1 MEAVP
6 VLLQIQSLV
15 FLQKAKTVE
24 VNGQWQVVQGAE
36 EVVGVEI
43 EKLVNP
49 TAENVKVSRE
59 SFENALN
66 NTEIMPSF
74 MTDDVIDK
82 DITFFYRGIAPLEW
96 KDESDEALFS
106 ELESIMNWRPEG
118 KPIRA
123 ILHKPIFWYQWEKDG
138 HPINDILPEL

>member
-43 EKLVNP
+43 EKQ
-49 TAENVKVSRE
+49 EERKERKERVK
-59 SFENALN
+59 
-66 NTEIMPSF
+66 
-74 MTDDVIDK
+74 
-82 DITFFYRGIAPLEW
+82 
-96 KDESDEALFS
+96 
-106 ELESIMNWRPEG
+106 
-118 KPIRA
+118 
-123 ILHKPIFWYQWEKDG
+123 EK
-138 HPINDILPEL
+138 